1 MVKRLKLRKPIYK
14 AAILALGQQKW
25 VKYPYIIFINY
36 IVGGKR
42 IPTGFR
48 SHCSWHE
55 PGNPTETT
63 GHRLELRKHTHSVIE
78 NSHLIAINNVFH

>member
-36 IVGGKR
+36 IVNGKAKSEWF
-42 IPTGFR
+42 PV
-48 SHCSWHE
+48 SCSWHE
-55 PGNPTETT
+55 PGNTTEKT
-63 GHRLELRKHTHSVIE
+63 GHRLKLWKHTHSVIE
-78 NSHLIAINNVFH
+78 NSHLIAVNNVFH